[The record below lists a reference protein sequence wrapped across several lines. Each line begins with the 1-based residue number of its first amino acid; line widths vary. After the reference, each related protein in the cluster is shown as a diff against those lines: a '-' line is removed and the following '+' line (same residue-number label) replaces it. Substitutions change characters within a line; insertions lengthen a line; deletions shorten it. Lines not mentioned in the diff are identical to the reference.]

1 MKVDVPNGEI
11 VDKITILELKQ
22 KHVKDPIKLLN
33 IKKELESLMEYY
45 PFIINDSNKKF
56 YIDLYEINSKLWDIE
71 DQIRKKEYNKE
82 FDEEFISLARSVYM
96 CNDKRAKI
104 KYDINISTLSN
115 LIEEKQYSSYL

>member
-45 PFIINDSNKKF
+45 PFIINDSNK
-56 YIDLYEINSKLWDIE
+56 N
-71 DQIRKKEYNKE
+71 
-82 FDEEFISLARSVYM
+82 FI
-96 CNDKRAKI
+96 
-104 KYDINISTLSN
+104 
-115 LIEEKQYSSYL
+115 